1 MKKSNIYKLFIL
13 TICLAVIIL
22 SFPLKVNAA
31 DENSTE
37 NQPRVVD
44 NANLLSD
51 SEEKDLINKVNKV
64 SKDNKC
70 DVAIVTVDSLD
81 NKTAT
86 EYADNYF
93 DNNGYGYGTNK
104 DGILFLISMD
114 NRDWAISTHGYGITA
129 FTDAG
134 QSYIMDKIKD
144 SLSDGKYSKA
154 FNGFADYCDD
164 FIKEARN
171 GKPYDTNHMPK
182 EMLSLWWIPGS
193 IGIGAVIALIIT
205 LVMKKSLTS
214 VEMQRTANNYVVNGS
229 MQLNNSNDVFLY
241 RNVSRTAKPKDNEG
255 GGSSTHTSSSGETHG
270 GSSGKF

>member
-1 MKKSNIYKLFIL
+1 MKKSNIYKLFIF
-13 TICLAVIIL
+13 TICLALVIL
-22 SFPLKVNAA
+22 SFPSKVNAA
-31 DENSTE
+31 NEDSSSS
-37 NQPRVVD
+37 QPRLVD
-44 NANLLSD
+44 DADLLSD
-51 SEEKDLINKVNKV
+51 SEEKALTKKVDKI

-70 DVAIVTVDSLD
+70 DVVIVTVDSLD
-81 NKTAT
+81 DKTAT
-86 EYADNYF
+86 EYADDYF

-104 DGILFLISMD
+104 DGILFFISMD

-134 QSYIMDKIKD
+134 QSYIVDKIKD
-144 SLSDGKYSKA
+144 SLSNGKYDKA

-164 FIKEARN
+164 FIKEARD

-205 LVMKKSLTS
+205 LVMKKSLTT

-229 MQLNNSNDVFLY
+229 LNLTNSNDVFLY
-241 RNVSRTAKPKDNEG
+241 RNVTRTAKPKDD
-255 GGSSTHTSSSGETHG
+255 GGSSTHSSSSGETHG